1 MSAGND
7 RAAMNMARPGRVHA
21 PLTTVARIMN
31 EGGVITARGRP
42 PVRRRT
48 SRRRRLLTRS
58 GPVVVLALAAFAAGA
73 IVGGGPA
80 RDEKRL
86 VTRYVTLWTHGDVT
100 RMYGLLDSGSRSQV
114 SASAFSA
121 EVAATERTATMR
133 SLRMVGIEQV
143 GSGRALIR
151 MVVSTRLWG
160 TLHET
165 LDLALTGSGPGARIH
180 LESSILFPGL
190 HPGESLARRTTLP
203 TRATLLSSNGVALAQ
218 GAART
223 SPDPTTADAVVG
235 VLGAIPAAERAHYA
249 ALGYPKSAKV
259 GLDGLERTFQDRLA
273 GRPGGALLADGVIRG
288 GRTLARSK
296 AVASPAVHTT
306 ISTTLEADAIDAL
319 ANRYAGMAVMDPRTG
334 AVEAL
339 DGLAYDAPQPPGS
352 TMKIITATAALQAG
366 LAKLSTEF
374 PQQSGATIDGYTLQ
388 NAGGEVCGGTLI
400 YAFATSCNS
409 VYAPLGVKV
418 GAKRLVATAQRFG
431 FDHTPSILGADEST
445 IPSATDIGSDV
456 SVGSSA
462 IGQGQVLATPL
473 EMADVAA
480 AIANGGRRPIPTL
493 SATAQP
499 RFVHVTSAK
508 VAGEVKQMMVA
519 VIEYGTG
526 VPAQIPGVQVA
537 GKTGTAELRDT
548 ASKSASNNPKNTDS
562 WFVAFAPAN
571 DPKVVVSALFPGAG
585 YGAATAAPAV
595 KAVLESALAQ

>member
-1 MSAGND
+1 MING
-7 RAAMNMARPGRVHA
+7 RPGLVVA
-21 PLTTVARIMN
+21 PLTTVLLNMN
-31 EGGVITARGRP
+31 EGGVIAARSRP
-42 PVRRRT
+42 GVRRRS
-48 SRRRRLLTRS
+48 SRRRRLLTRT
-58 GPVVVLALAAFAAGA
+58 GPVAVLALAAFAAGV
-73 IVGGGPA
+73 IVGGGPT

-86 VTRYVTLWTHGDVT
+86 VTRYATLWTHGDLT
-100 RMYGLLDSGSRSQV
+100 RMYGLLDSQSRAQV
-114 SASAFSA
+114 SRSAFSA
-121 EVAATERTATMR
+121 EIAAAERTGTVR
-133 SLRMVGIEQV
+133 SLRMLKVEHV
-143 GSGRALIR
+143 GSGRGLIR
-151 MVVSTRLWG
+151 MIVSTRLWG

-165 LDLALTGSGPGARIH
+165 LDLPLTGSGSGARIH

-190 HPGESLARRTTLP
+190 RPGESLARRTTLP
-203 TRATLLSSNGVALAQ
+203 TRATLLSANGVALAK

-223 SPDPTTADAVVG
+223 SPDPVTADAVTG
-235 VLGAIPAAERAHYA
+235 VLGVIPAADRVHYD
-249 ALGYPKSAKV
+249 ALGYPRGAKV
-259 GLDGLERTFQDRLA
+259 GIDGLERTFQDRLA
-273 GRPGGALLADGVIRG
+273 GRPGGVLLADGVVTG
-288 GRTLARSK
+288 GRTLARSTP
-296 AVASPAVHTT
+296 VASPTVRTT

-319 ANRYAGMAVMDPRTG
+319 ANRYAGMAVMNPRTG
-334 AVEAL
+334 ALEAL

-366 LAKLSTEF
+366 LVKLGTEF
-374 PQQSGATIDGYTLQ
+374 PQASGATIDGYTLQ
-388 NAGGEVCGGTLI
+388 NASGEVCGGTLI

-409 VYAPLGVKV
+409 VYAPLGVRV
-418 GAKRLVATAQRFG
+418 GGRRLVAAAQRFG

-445 IPSATDIGSDV
+445 IPSAKTIGSAL

-462 IGQGQVLATPL
+462 IGQGDVLATPL

-480 AIANGGRRPIPTL
+480 TIADGGRRPIPTL
-493 SATAQP
+493 SATARP
-499 RFVHVTSAK
+499 RFVHVTTAK
-508 VAGEVKQMMVA
+508 VAGEVKQMMIA

-595 KAVLESALAQ
+595 KAVLESALTQ

>member
-1 MSAGND
+1 VV
-7 RAAMNMARPGRVHA
+7 AA
-21 PLTTVARIMN
+21 LTTVLLKMN
-31 EGGVITARGRP
+31 EGGVIAARSRP
-42 PVRRRT
+42 DVRHRS
-48 SRRRRLLTRS
+48 SRRRRLLTRT
-58 GPVVVLALAAFAAGA
+58 GPVAAMAMAAFAAGV

-86 VTRYVTLWTHGDVT
+86 VTRYVTLWTHRDMT
-100 RMYGLLDSGSRSQV
+100 RMYGLLDSESRAQV
-114 SASAFSA
+114 SSSAFSA
-121 EVAATERTATMR
+121 ELVAAERTATVRSMR
-133 SLRMVGIEQV
+133 MLKVEQI
-143 GSGRALIR
+143 GSGHALIR

-165 LDLALTGSGPGARIH
+165 LDLPLTGSGGGARIH
-180 LESSILFPGL
+180 LENSILFPGL
-190 HPGESLARRTTLP
+190 RPGESLARRTTLP
-203 TRATLLSSNGVALAQ
+203 TRATLLSANGVALAQ
-218 GAART
+218 GTART
-223 SPDPTTADAVVG
+223 SPDPVTADAVVG
-235 VLGAIPAAERAHYA
+235 ALGATPAAERAHYDE
-249 ALGYPKSAKV
+249 LGYPKTAKV
-259 GLDGLERTFQDRLA
+259 GIDGLERTFQDRLA
-273 GRPGGALLADGVIRG
+273 GRPGGVLLAHG
-288 GRTLARSK
+288 GGSGERTLARS
-296 AVASPAVHTT
+296 APVASHPVRTT
-306 ISTTLEADAIDAL
+306 ISTTLEAAAIAAL
-319 ANRYAGMAVMDPRTG
+319 ANRYAGMAVMNSRTG
-334 AVEAL
+334 ALEAL

-352 TMKIITATAALQAG
+352 TMKIVTATAALQAG
-366 LAKLSTEF
+366 LVKLSTEF
-374 PQQSGATIDGYTLQ
+374 PEQSGATIDGYTLQ

-418 GAKRLVATAQRFG
+418 GAKRLVAAAQRFG

-445 IPSATDIGSDV
+445 IPSASKIGSAL

-462 IGQGQVLATPL
+462 IGQGEVLATPL

-480 AIANGGRRPIPTL
+480 TIADGGRRPIPTL
-493 SATAQP
+493 SATAPP
-499 RFVHVTSAK
+499 RFVHVTTAK

-595 KAVLESALAQ
+595 KSVLESALAQ